1 MGQKS
6 QILMK
11 KGVILSQFSLLKG
24 MGEVWECQNCIWG
37 VLLSS
42 KMVSKLDLE
51 QK

>member
-11 KGVILSQFSLLKG
+11 KGVILSKFSLLKG

-42 KMVSKLDLE
+42 KMVLDLNLV